1 MDKQSSILRMGG
13 AVVAVAIFLQLLSTG
28 ALEPLTGLPSGGW
41 PLTAMVFLQ
50 TGRLVRLPEQTSPQ
64 LTEPTTQPPTQPSTQ
79 PTTQPTLPTQPTQPS
94 QPPQPTAPAL
104 PSLTVTREDLAY
116 VSLSYGC
123 DYRPDL
129 GQLLTK
135 PLSWDLRS
143 PEPTVLILHSHAT
156 ECYTPA
162 VGEEIALSGDY
173 RTLDREQ
180 NMVSI
185 GAQVA
190 DILRSGG
197 IGVIHDTTLHDSPSY
212 ENAYSSARAAIQE
225 YLTKYPSIRLV
236 LDLHRDAT
244 GGGGAQ
250 LVTAATVGGQKS
262 AQLMLV
268 VGTDA
273 GGSSHDNWQENLAL
287 ALKLQAVLEWE
298 NPGLC
303 RNINFRSQRF
313 NQDLT
318 LGSLIV
324 EVGAAGNTRAEAAL
338 AAQALAQG
346 ILALANGV
354 NTS

>member
-1 MDKQSSILRMGG
+1 MENNREMFRMTGV
-13 AVVAVAIFLQLLSTG
+13 VVALAVFLQLLSSG
-28 ALEPLTGLPSGGW
+28 ALEPLTRLPSGGW
-41 PLTAMVFLQ
+41 PLTALVFLQ
-50 TGRLVRLPEQTSPQ
+50 TGRLVRLPEQAG
-64 LTEPTTQPPTQPSTQ
+64 
-79 PTTQPTLPTQPTQPS
+79 
-94 QPPQPTAPAL
+94 PQPTEPIQTPSQIPSQTQPAL
-104 PSLTVTREDLAY
+104 PGAPSLSMTGEDLSY
-116 VSLSYGC
+116 ISLSYGC

-129 GQLLTK
+129 EQLLTK

-162 VGEEIALSGDY
+162 AGEEIALSGDY
-173 RTLDREQ
+173 RTLDQEQ
-180 NMVSI
+180 NMVFI
-185 GAQVA
+185 GEQVA
-190 DILRSGG
+190 EILREGG
-197 IGVIHDTTLHDSPSY
+197 VGVIHDTTLHDSPSY
-212 ENAYSSARAAIQE
+212 ETAYSSARVAIRD
-225 YLTKYPSIRLV
+225 YLTRYPSIRLV
-236 LDLHRDAT
+236 LDLHRDAN

-250 LVTAATVGGQKS
+250 LVTTATVGGQRS

-273 GGSSHDNWQENLAL
+273 GGSRHDSWQENLAL

-303 RNINFRSQRF
+303 RDINFRAQRF

-318 LGSLIV
+318 LGSLLV
-324 EVGAAGNTRAEAAL
+324 EVGAAGNTRAEAAV
-338 AAQALAQG
+338 AARALAQG

>member
-1 MDKQSSILRMGG
+1 MDEHRSILRMGAG
-13 AVVAVAIFLQLLSTG
+13 VVALAVFLQLLSSG
-28 ALEPLTGLPSGGW
+28 ALQPLTRLPSGGW
-41 PLTAMVFLQ
+41 PLTALVFLQ
-50 TGRLVRLPEQTSPQ
+50 TGRLVRLPEQETPQ
-64 LTEPTTQPPTQPSTQ
+64 PTVPTIQSPTQ
-79 PTTQPTLPTQPTQPS
+79 LPTQPTTPPNTQANPQTHPPS
-94 QPPQPTAPAL
+94 PEV
-104 PSLTVTREDLAY
+104 PSLSVTREDLAY
-116 VSLSYGC
+116 VAVSYGC
-123 DYRPDL
+123 DYRPDIQ
-129 GQLLTK
+129 QLLTK

-143 PEPTVLILHSHAT
+143 PEPTVLILHTHAT

-162 VGEEIALSGDY
+162 AGEEIALSGDY

-180 NMVSI
+180 NMVFI
-185 GAQVA
+185 GEQVA
-190 DILRSGG
+190 AILRGGG

-212 ENAYSSARAAIQE
+212 EAAYSSARAAIQA
-225 YLTKYPSIRLV
+225 YLTQYPSIRLV
-236 LDLHRDAT
+236 LDLHRDAS

-250 LVTAATVGGQKS
+250 LVTTATVGGQRS

-268 VGTDA
+268 VGSDA
-273 GGSSHDNWQENLAL
+273 GGSRHDNWQENLAL

-303 RNINFRSQRF
+303 RDINFRAQRF

-318 LGSLIV
+318 PGSLIV

-346 ILALANGV
+346 ILDLANGV

>member
-1 MDKQSSILRMGG
+1 MDKQRPILRMG
-13 AVVAVAIFLQLLSTG
+13 AMILVTSVFLQLLSSG
-28 ALEPLTGLPSGGW
+28 ALEPLTRLPTGGR
-41 PLTAMVFLQ
+41 PLKALVFLQ
-50 TGRLVRLPEQTSPQ
+50 TGRLVRLPEKESPQ
-64 LTEPTTQPPTQPSTQ
+64 PTEPIVQ
-79 PTTQPTLPTQPTQPS
+79 PTTQPTTPPATQPPTQM
-94 QPPQPTAPAL
+94 QPPPTEVS
-104 PSLTVTREDLAY
+104 SLFVTKEDLAY
-116 VSLSYGC
+116 VGVSYDC
-123 DYRPDL
+123 YYRPDL

-135 PLSWDLRS
+135 PLSWDLCS
-143 PEPTVLILHSHAT
+143 AEPTVLILHSHAT

-162 VGEEIALSGDY
+162 AGEEIAFSGDY

-180 NMVSI
+180 NMISI

-190 DILRSGG
+190 EILRSEGV
-197 IGVIHDTTLHDSPSY
+197 GVIHDTTLHDSPSY
-212 ENAYSSARAAIQE
+212 EDAYSSARAAIQE
-225 YLTKYPSIRLV
+225 YLTQYPSIRLV
-236 LDLHRDAT
+236 LDLHRDAS

-250 LVTAATVGGQKS
+250 LVTTATVGGQRS

-273 GGSSHDNWQENLAL
+273 GGSQHDNWQENLAL

-303 RNINFRSQRF
+303 RDINFRAQRF

-318 LGSLIV
+318 FGSLIV
-324 EVGAAGNTRAEAAL
+324 EVGAAGNTRAEAML

>member
-1 MDKQSSILRMGG
+1 MDKQRPILRMG
-13 AVVAVAIFLQLLSTG
+13 AMIVAVSVFLQLLSSG
-28 ALEPLTGLPSGGW
+28 ALDPLTRLPSGGW
-41 PLTAMVFLQ
+41 PLTALVFLQ
-50 TGRLVRLPEQTSPQ
+50 TGRLVRLPEQGALQP
-64 LTEPTTQPPTQPSTQ
+64 TEPTTSPPTQPSTQ
-79 PTTQPTLPTQPTQPS
+79 PMAQPTTPTQPS
-94 QPPQPTAPAL
+94 QPTQSTMPGS
-104 PSLTVTREDLAY
+104 PSLTVTPEDLTY

-162 VGEEIALSGDY
+162 AGEEIALSGDY

-180 NMVSI
+180 NMVFI
-185 GAQVA
+185 GEQVA
-190 DILRSGG
+190 EILRSGG

-212 ENAYSSARAAIQE
+212 ETAYSSARIAIQK
-225 YLTKYPSIRLV
+225 YLTQYPSIRLV

-244 GGGGAQ
+244 GSGGAQ
-250 LVTAATVGGQKS
+250 LVTTATVGGQRS

-273 GGSSHDNWQENLAL
+273 GGSQHDNWQENLAL

-303 RNINFRSQRF
+303 RDINFRAQRF

-318 LGSLIV
+318 PGSLIV

-338 AAQALAQG
+338 AAQALAKG
-346 ILALANGV
+346 ILTLANGV

>member
-1 MDKQSSILRMGG
+1 MDEQRSILRMGAG
-13 AVVAVAIFLQLLSTG
+13 IVALAVFLQLLSSGT
-28 ALEPLTGLPSGGW
+28 LEPLTRLPTGGW

-50 TGRLVRLPEQTSPQ
+50 TGRLVRLPEQGDPEP
-64 LTEPTTQPPTQPSTQ
+64 TEPMTQPVTQPATQ
-79 PTTQPTLPTQPTQPS
+79 PTTQPVTQPNPQTYPPS
-94 QPPQPTAPAL
+94 PEV
-104 PSLTVTREDLAY
+104 PSLSVTKEDLAY
-116 VSLSYGC
+116 VSVSYGC

-129 GQLLTK
+129 AALLTK
-135 PLSWDLRS
+135 PLFWDLRS
-143 PEPTVLILHSHAT
+143 SEPTVLILHTHAT

-162 VGEEIALSGDY
+162 AGEEIALSGDY

-180 NMVSI
+180 NMVFI
-185 GAQVA
+185 GEQVA
-190 DILRSGG
+190 SILRGGG

-212 ENAYSSARAAIQE
+212 EAAYSSARETIQK
-225 YLTKYPSIRLV
+225 YLTQYPSIRLV
-236 LDLHRDAT
+236 LDLHRDAS

-250 LVTAATVGGQKS
+250 LVTTGTVGGQRS

-287 ALKLQAVLEWE
+287 ALKLQTVLEWE

-303 RNINFRSQRF
+303 RDLNFRAQRF